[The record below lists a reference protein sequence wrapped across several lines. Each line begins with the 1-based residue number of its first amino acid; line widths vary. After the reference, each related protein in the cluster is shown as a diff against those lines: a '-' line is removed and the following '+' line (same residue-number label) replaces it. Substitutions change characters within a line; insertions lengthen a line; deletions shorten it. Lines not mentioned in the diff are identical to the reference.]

1 MVDTSTNRE
10 RWGWGLL
17 WVILAAVL
25 ALHVG
30 WAVTRPTSDEQ
41 LQGLPDQLEYLQ
53 LARNLVSGNGYSF
66 IDARLGAKVL
76 AFRTPGYP
84 LFLAACRAN
93 VRVIQVVQA
102 VIATSM
108 VLAIFL
114 LAQLLGRPIDPGG
127 GGARVAPSEARR
139 MGWIAAVLVGFSPI
153 LVYFGGLILSETV
166 FAAMLLWGMVLLI
179 VGYGSTSG
187 RARVIPWLGGGIL
200 LALSTLVRPSGIGL
214 AVLLGIAAAFVNR
227 PGRGAYQEGRS
238 AMRLRWPLPIGAT
251 MLCLTVL
258 ALLPWAIRNRG
269 LLHSWVWLD
278 TNAGYTFYDGYNPD
292 ATGASDQKFVKYMPQ
307 LRQMDELNRSKYLRN
322 LAIDYARAHPRHVL
336 ELAAAKF
343 VRTWSPMPLS
353 EQFSQR
359 KYQLVG
365 LLYSL
370 PFDLLV
376 LWGLAA
382 GNLSRSAKVY
392 VLLPAIYLSGIHMLT
407 VGSLRYRLPAEA
419 PLAILAASALAQVN
433 SGRRLHAAIEVS

>member
-1 MVDTSTNRE
+1 MVDTSANRE

-30 WAVTRPTSDEQ
+30 WAVTRPSSDEQ

-66 IDARLGAKVL
+66 IDARLGSKVL

-84 LFLAACRAN
+84 LFLAAFRAN
-93 VRVIQVVQA
+93 VRVIQVAQA

-108 VLAIFL
+108 VLAVFL
-114 LAQLLGRPIDPGG
+114 LAQLLSRPIDSGG
-127 GGARVAPSEARR
+127 GGARVAQSEARR

-153 LVYFGGLILSETV
+153 LVYFGGLILSETL

-187 RARVIPWLGGGIL
+187 RARVIPWLAGGIL

-227 PGRGAYQEGRS
+227 PGRGAYLEGRS
-238 AMRLRWPLPIGAT
+238 SMRLRWPLPIGAT

-307 LRQMDELNRSKYLRN
+307 LRQMDELNRSKYLRD
-322 LAIDYARAHPRHVL
+322 LAKDYARAHPRHVL

-376 LWGLAA
+376 LWGLAT

-392 VLLPAIYLSGIHMLT
+392 VLLPAIYLSVIHMLT

-419 PLAILAASALAQVN
+419 PLAILAASALAQAN
-433 SGRRLHAAIEVS
+433 SGRRLNAAIEVS